1 MDETRISR
9 ETLGTA
15 RLPSGPLDRLA
26 AAAAA
31 VAGDGALVFAPVRD
45 GSVWTWG
52 PCEPADIPRSD
63 LWGTIVNTDISPKE
77 VMLPRTEDVVRWRD
91 RYRDVHL
98 VEPDAPPPV
107 VILGIRPCD
116 AASFEL
122 LDEVLVEGPFTD
134 ESYRQRRSR
143 TLLITWACAK
153 TGPACACDAF
163 GLAPAAASGDLIV
176 YPDGADLLLSAL
188 TPKGLEV
195 LGALGGVAQADGAQR
210 VSAVAAALNSQRTSL
225 GERVELGGLATNAA
239 ALTATLFTS
248 SVWDG
253 LSPRCL
259 SCGTCTYLCPTCYC
273 FAVNDEPRGAGGRRV
288 RTWDSCQ
295 FKDFL
300 NMAGGHNPRPTKVE
314 RVRQRFLHKLN
325 YHPER
330 YGKFL
335 CVGCGRCIVSC
346 PVGLHVAEVG
356 EALAHVSVAAAQA
369 AADSGAAAATS
380 ATKGGE

>member
-1 MDETRISR
+1 MDDTRMTRAS
-9 ETLGTA
+9 LGTA
-15 RLPSGPLDRLA
+15 RLPSGPLDKLA

-45 GSVWTWG
+45 GSVWTWR
-52 PCEPADIPRSD
+52 PCEPGEIPRSD
-63 LWGTIVNTDISPKE
+63 HWEDIVNTDISPKE
-77 VMLPRTEDVVRWRD
+77 VMLPRTEDVVRWKD
-91 RYRDVHL
+91 RFRNLQL
-98 VEPDAPPPV
+98 VEPDAPPVAV
-107 VILGIRPCD
+107 VLGIRPCD

-122 LDEVLVEGPFTD
+122 LDEVLIEGPFTD

-143 TLLITWACAK
+143 TVLITWACGK

-163 GLAPAAASGDLIV
+163 GLAPASPAGDVMV
-176 YPDGADLLLSAL
+176 YADGRDLLLSAL
-188 TPKGLEV
+188 THKGLEV
-195 LGALGGVAQADGAQR
+195 LAALGGVSKED
-210 VSAVAAALNSQRTSL
+210 VSERIRAVAAALNSQRTSI
-225 GERVELGGLATNAA
+225 GKRVELSGLATNAA

-248 SVWDG
+248 DVWGG

-273 FAVNDEPRGAGGRRV
+273 FAVNDEPRGTDGRRV

-314 RVRQRFLHKLN
+314 RVRQRFLHKLS

-335 CVGCGRCIVSC
+335 CVGCGRCIVAC

-356 EALAHVSVAAAQA
+356 EALAGVSTAAAAQA
-369 AADSGAAAATS
+369 ASDPGAAASS
-380 ATKGGE
+380 ATKGGA